1 MNIKGEVK
9 FGKTNKKMVTWSI
22 LNLREDGQTAILITD
37 SVIGLELFSK
47 SVNKWEQSSL
57 RQLLNNGIRIC
68 IFVDLNKMR
77 LSEEYTSSDIFLPLT
92 SA

>member
-77 LSEEYTSSDIFLPLT
+77 LSEEYTSSDILLPLT

>member
-1 MNIKGEVK
+1 MNIKEEVK
-9 FGKTNKKMVTWSI
+9 IGKTNFKMVTWSI

-77 LSEEYTSSDIFLPLT
+77 LSEEYTSSDIFLPLK